1 MRLAGHL
8 DPSREPGRR
17 ICGSTQAELRNIAH
31 CLLQQRARSG
41 HFLGRR
47 ALWRPKAQAE
57 KSRLH
62 LARKITRIPHAI
74 VKRKSSFKGCAGI
87 STTSILNYSNLHL
100 RSTKNDR
107 HRRIGKRQKSRID
120 CELFRVLLKNRPR
133 LRRIRTPD
141 ARAVAGWLEGG
152 EWELHR
158 WYCSMAFGESDT
170 Q

>member
-8 DPSREPGRR
+8 CLGSRDAASAAQLKRSSEILRTVCYSSGRDPVIFWGD
-17 ICGSTQAELRNIAH
+17 AH
-31 CLLQQRARSG
+31 CG
-41 HFLGRR
+41 
-47 ALWRPKAQAE
+47 AQKLKRK

-87 STTSILNYSNLHL
+87 STTSILNY
-100 RSTKNDR
+100 
-107 HRRIGKRQKSRID
+107 RRIGKRQKSRID

-152 EWELHR
+152 EWEQHR